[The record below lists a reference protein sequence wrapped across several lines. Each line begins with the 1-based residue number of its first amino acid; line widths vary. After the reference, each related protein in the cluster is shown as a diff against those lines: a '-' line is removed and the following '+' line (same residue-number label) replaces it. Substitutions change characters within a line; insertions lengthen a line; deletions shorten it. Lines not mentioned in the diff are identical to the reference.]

1 MNRPMPPSKIT
12 RDRNGARAA
21 RGGDEWKRA
30 LPALGLLLAL
40 TLAVVASRDAH
51 SATYKW
57 VDDKGIVHY
66 SDKMPADAVNRGHV
80 ELDRQGRAIKKTDPA
95 LTPEQVQAHAA
106 EAEQRAQAAKEREEI
121 NRRDRALLASYTR
134 EEDIDLARGRSLTT
148 IEGQMQSARSYGA
161 TLAKRQA
168 ELTEK
173 KQSYGNKSAPAVLER
188 ELESVA
194 SELAKTDAL
203 METKKQESLVVAAK
217 YDADKHRWRELRA
230 LPEASAG
237 ATPKSGIVPVTQ
249 VGGTAP
255 VVLTT
260 GVSK

>member
-1 MNRPMPPSKIT
+1 MNRSMHPSKIV
-12 RDRNGARAA
+12 RNRARAA
-21 RGGDEWKRA
+21 RGGEEWKRA
-30 LPALGLLLAL
+30 VPAIGLLLAL

-66 SDKMPADAVNRGHV
+66 ADKMPTDAVNRGHV
-80 ELDRQGRAIKKTDPA
+80 ELDRQGIAIRKTDPA
-95 LTPEQVQAHAA
+95 LTPEQVRARAA
-106 EAEQRAQAAKEREEI
+106 EVEQRAQAVKEREETG
-121 NRRDRALLASYTR
+121 RRDRALLASYTR

-161 TLAKRQA
+161 QLARRQA
-168 ELTEK
+168 ELVEK
-173 KQSYGNKSAPAVLER
+173 RQSYGDKNVPAVLER

-194 SELAKTDAL
+194 SELAKTNTL
-203 METKKQESLVVAAK
+203 METKKQESLVVAAR
-217 YDADKHRWRELRA
+217 YDADKRRWRELQA
-230 LPEASAG
+230 LPEASAS
-237 ATPKSGIVPVTQ
+237 ATPKSGNVPMAQ
-249 VGGTAP
+249 VGGAAP